1 MDRPTVTE
9 SGPTTDAE
17 GFFDRF
23 VHPRLAR
30 VATAGAIVWLGSFL
44 VAGIGV
50 AFGEVGPLRAADL
63 FFLSGVLGL
72 VGLLTVA
79 ACGFFLVGIA
89 LRRRART

>member
-1 MDRPTVTE
+1 MTE

-17 GFFDRF
+17 RFFDRF

-30 VATAGAIVWLGSFL
+30 VATAGGIVWLISFL

-50 AFGEVGPLRAADL
+50 AFGAAGPLAAADL

-79 ACGFFLVGIA
+79 ACGFFLLGIA
-89 LRRRART
+89 LRGRAGM